1 MLQINDRQKDFYES
15 RFEALQVSSQ
25 KAERAANVFTNLW
38 TLMRRKVHSL
48 RRSAGVDE
56 YIYALHC
63 EWMCNLKDAY
73 VLDLGCFAGND
84 LSLWIAENCADYT
97 GIDLSEQAIK
107 VLNAK
112 LRERGLIHARG
123 CAKDFLANSY
133 PDNHFAL
140 V

>member
-1 MLQINDRQKDFYES
+1 
-15 RFEALQVSSQ
+15 
-25 KAERAANVFTNLW
+25 
-38 TLMRRKVHSL
+38 
-48 RRSAGVDE
+48 
-56 YIYALHC
+56 
-63 EWMCNLKDAY
+63 MCSLKDAY

-123 CAKDFLANSY
+123 CAQNFLANSY
-133 PDNHFAL
+133 PDNHFDL
-140 V
+140 VYAYSVLHNQGCISHHRGIASGLETWRYDNLA